1 MQHSHWPA
9 WRYGPN
15 GEGAV
20 FESEADV
27 PKGWHDHPSKHEK
40 AEAPKAAPPSPSKP
54 KSAAKSTGKKAG
66 RPAKAKPAAPLD
78 L

>member
-40 AEAPKAAPPSPSKP
+40 AEAPKAAPSPSKP